1 MADIFVRHGSE
12 YLKKYGNRMLPSHLK
27 AMRDILL
34 CRTRPLGGQTFFCKD
49 CGEIHYA
56 YHSCSSRSCP
66 RCQNNRTTDWL
77 EKQNELLLP
86 ASYFMA
92 TVTLPALIR
101 PIAKKNQKKVYSI
114 LFKTSAEA
122 ILKLAKDKRFLGGM
136 AGLLGV
142 LQTWRRDLLYHLHIH
157 YLIPGIGISD
167 DRKKVFR
174 SKQDFLMHA
183 NPLGIIFKEKFRD
196 AMKKAGLYDQIP
208 KKAWNQNWVID
219 IKPVGNGLSVLK
231 YLAPYIFR
239 AAISEKNILKLKNR
253 KVTFRYKDSD
263 TKETKF
269 CTLDAIKFISRF
281 FQHVLPKGFV
291 KVRYYGFLHPKR
303 KDVFKKIKEL
313 LGDLFSL
320 KKPDFLSK
328 PKHQILCPK
337 CGKEMIFMGELP
349 RTRAPPLRVILQ
361 LQGV

>member
-1 MADIFVRHGSE
+1 
-12 YLKKYGNRMLPSHLK
+12 MLPSHLK

-49 CGEIHYA
+49 CNHTHYA
-56 YHSCSSRSCP
+56 YHSCCSRSCP
-66 RCQNNRTTDWL
+66 HCQNDRTTVWL

-92 TVTLPALIR
+92 TVTLPGLIR
-101 PIAKKNQKKVYSI
+101 PVAKKNQKKVYSI
-114 LFKTSAEA
+114 LFQTSAEA

-136 AGLLGV
+136 AGLMGV
-142 LQTWRRDLLYHLHIH
+142 LQTWRRDLRYHLHIH

-167 DRKKVFR
+167 DRKKICR
-174 SKQDFLMHA
+174 AKQKFLMHSD
-183 NPLGIIFKEKFRD
+183 PLGIIFKAKFRD
-196 AMKKAGLYDQIP
+196 AMIKCGLYEQIP
-208 KKAWNQNWVID
+208 KKVWKQDWVIN

-239 AAISEKNILKLKNR
+239 TAISEKNILKLENR
-253 KVTFRYKDSD
+253 KVTFRYQDSD

-269 CTLDAIKFISRF
+269 CSLDAIKFISRF
-281 FQHVLPKGFV
+281 LQHILPRGFV

-303 KDVFKKIKEL
+303 KDVFEKIKEL
-313 LGDLFSL
+313 LGDLLSS
-320 KKPDFLSK
+320 KKTDHHSK
-328 PKHQILCPK
+328 SKKHWLCPS